1 MQKLRN
7 QMKESAIVI
16 LLDAKDANMT
26 LLKETLSRIL
36 YHIGDI
42 ISLTTMRLGD
52 GYGWKTYNKI
62 MLWSV
67 GLDKNGKI
75 WKYVKPKKK
84 HLTK

>member
-1 MQKLRN
+1 
-7 QMKESAIVI
+7 
-16 LLDAKDANMT
+16 MT

-42 ISLTTMRLGD
+42 LSLTTMRFGD
-52 GYGWKTYNKI
+52 GYGWKIYNKI

-67 GLDKNGKI
+67 DLDKNGKI

>member
-1 MQKLRN
+1 MKL
-7 QMKESAIVI
+7 
-16 LLDAKDANMT
+16 LLSK
-26 LLKETLSRIL
+26 IL

-52 GYGWKTYNKI
+52 GYGWKIYNKI

-67 GLDKNGKI
+67 DLDQNGKV

-84 HLTK
+84 SKSKKK

>member
-1 MQKLRN
+1 MQGML
-7 QMKESAIVI
+7 
-16 LLDAKDANMT
+16 NMT

-42 ISLTTMRLGD
+42 LSLTTMRFGD
-52 GYGWKTYNKI
+52 GYGWKIYNKI

-67 GLDKNGKI
+67 DLDQNGKI

-84 HLTK
+84 

>member
-1 MQKLRN
+1 
-7 QMKESAIVI
+7 VI

-42 ISLTTMRLGD
+42 LSLTTMRFGD
-52 GYGWKTYNKI
+52 GYGWKIYNKI

-67 GLDKNGKI
+67 DLDQNGKI

-84 HLTK
+84 TLTKAYKKSIKNK

>member
-1 MQKLRN
+1 MQGML
-7 QMKESAIVI
+7 
-16 LLDAKDANMT
+16 NMI

-42 ISLTTMRLGD
+42 ISLTTMRFGD
-52 GYGWKTYNKI
+52 GYGWRIYNKI

-67 GLDKNGKI
+67 DLDKNGKI

-84 HLTK
+84 

>member
-1 MQKLRN
+1 M
-7 QMKESAIVI
+7 I
-16 LLDAKDANMT
+16 

-42 ISLTTMRLGD
+42 ISLTTMRFGD
-52 GYGWKTYNKI
+52 GYGWRIYNKI

-67 GLDKNGKI
+67 DLDKNGEI

-84 HLTK
+84 KK